1 MATREIN
8 KIVIK
13 DSAGNVNVF
22 SVAGILAHIPAAT
35 TSVAGIV
42 QLYDGVDSTSTSL
55 AATANAVKTAKDAAD
70 AAQSTADG
78 AVTDAAAAQSTADGA
93 VTAAAAAQSTA
104 DSAVTAAAAAQSKA
118 DANETAIQGLDTR
131 LDVIVDDTGAIVQAT
146 SDTFG
151 AVKTASA
158 ADVTAGTSGKVVD
171 AAQLKAV
178 ADKLTGV
185 YTYRGSV
192 NTFADLPSTNVQTGD
207 VYNVV
212 TGTGGKADGIN
223 YAAVVDQG
231 TITWDELGGIID
243 VSAFVTIE
251 DAQSITGTKTFT
263 EADRSASSTLEARGA
278 NEFVTKTE
286 VKTYV
291 DNLKHQVVTSD
302 PVEATMTQDVIYF
315 VVDAE

>member
-55 AATANAVKTAKDAAD
+55 AATANAVKTAKGAAD
-70 AAQSTADG
+70 
-78 AVTDAAAAQSTADGA
+78 
-93 VTAAAAAQSTA
+93 AAQSTA

-118 DANETAIQGLDTR
+118 DANEAAIQGLDTR
-131 LDVIVDDTGAIVQAT
+131 LDVIVDDTGAIIQAT

-151 AVKTASA
+151 AVKTASE

-178 ADKLTGV
+178 ADKLIGV

-192 NTFADLPSTNVQTGD
+192 NTYADLPSTNVQTGD

-212 TGTGGKADGIN
+212 TGSGGKADGIN

-243 VSAFVTIE
+243 VSAFVTLTGT
-251 DAQSITGTKTFT
+251 QSITGTKTFT
-263 EADRSASSTLEARGA
+263 EADRSASTTLEARGA

-302 PVEATMTQDVIYF
+302 PAEAAMTQDVIYF

>member
-55 AATANAVKTAKDAAD
+55 AATANAVKTAKGAAD
-70 AAQSTADG
+70 
-78 AVTDAAAAQSTADGA
+78 
-93 VTAAAAAQSTA
+93 AAQSTA

-118 DANETAIQGLDTR
+118 DANEAAIQGLDTR
-131 LDVIVDDTGAIVQAT
+131 LDVIVDDTGAIIQAT

-151 AVKTASA
+151 AVKTASE

-178 ADKLTGV
+178 ADKLIGV

-192 NTFADLPSTNVQTGD
+192 NTYADLPSTNVQTGD

-212 TGTGGKADGIN
+212 TGSGGKADGIN

-243 VSAFVTIE
+243 VSAFVTLTGT
-251 DAQSITGTKTFT
+251 QSITGTKTFT
-263 EADRSASSTLEARGA
+263 EADRSASTTLEARGA

-302 PVEATMTQDVIYF
+302 PAEATMTQDVIYF